1 MNLWTTQISAAQFSL
16 LSCFRSELKIC
27 HIWQSSDRD
36 GKELSTDNPG
46 HTCFWIDSYTFGYIE
61 KLAKMNFD
69 KCLSGSNMSI
79 EFVHGT
85 ELTEILFTQ
94 ETAGNISIIQEALD
108 ELSDWADN
116 LKRLQALLFPKCA
129 WKTDWFS
136 SVIRYISC
144 SMSFKI
150 EDPLDQ
156 FHKTVNI

>member
-1 MNLWTTQISAAQFSL
+1 
-16 LSCFRSELKIC
+16 
-27 HIWQSSDRD
+27 
-36 GKELSTDNPG
+36 
-46 HTCFWIDSYTFGYIE
+46 
-61 KLAKMNFD
+61 MNFD

-129 WKTDWFS
+129 
-136 SVIRYISC
+136 
-144 SMSFKI
+144 
-150 EDPLDQ
+150 
-156 FHKTVNI
+156 